1 LAVFHLVM
9 AIIMIGVHRKS
20 DPRTGLQ
27 NGGWAIKFPAI
38 ILLSV
43 AFFFVPSDIF
53 VYYGWIALFCSGFFI
68 LIQLILLVDFAHTW
82 NDTWVKNYEVHETR
96 IWVVLLLSCTFLLYI
111 FSIVASILLYLWFT
125 ENPHE
130 CWANS
135 MFITLNILFCF
146 AFSIFSIY
154 PSIQEKNPRSALL
167 TSAVVTAYCTYLVW
181 SSLSSQ
187 PLSMKCTSLVMSD
200 NNWSAYLGVAIAI
213 LSLVYSAIRVSHSDL
228 QVDLKDEEKGL
239 MSVAV
244 PESYRKEVDQE
255 TEYQEVP
262 VDGSSTSKDQDDAP
276 GYNYSYFH
284 FTFFLASLYLC
295 MVITNWYINTIS
307 EKDNT
312 IQVDQG
318 IVSVWVKIISSW
330 CTAILYTWTIVAPIL
345 LPNRFQF

>member
-1 LAVFHLVM
+1 
-9 AIIMIGVHRKS
+9 
-20 DPRTGLQ
+20 
-27 NGGWAIKFPAI
+27 
-38 ILLSV
+38 
-43 AFFFVPSDIF
+43 
-53 VYYGWIALFCSGFFI
+53 
-68 LIQLILLVDFAHTW
+68 
-82 NDTWVKNYEVHETR
+82 
-96 IWVVLLLSCTFLLYI
+96 
-111 FSIVASILLYLWFT
+111 
-125 ENPHE
+125 
-130 CWANS
+130 
-135 MFITLNILFCF
+135 
-146 AFSIFSIY
+146 
-154 PSIQEKNPRSALL
+154 
-167 TSAVVTAYCTYLVW
+167 
-181 SSLSSQ
+181 
-187 PLSMKCTSLVMSD
+187 MSD